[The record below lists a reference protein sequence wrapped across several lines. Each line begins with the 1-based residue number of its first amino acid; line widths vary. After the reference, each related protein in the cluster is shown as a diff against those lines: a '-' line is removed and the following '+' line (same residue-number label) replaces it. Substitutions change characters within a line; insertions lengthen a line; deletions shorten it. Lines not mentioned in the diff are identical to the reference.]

1 MWEASACHCEQGGSA
16 SFKLRRWCDL
26 TFDLPVSAV
35 LAAGVPGHG
44 PGHDPGCLL
53 RSDPPTLPRQAV
65 EAAALAHLLLRGRIR
80 PHTHHPLDLHHRR
93 LLLRARA
100 GECCHNNHT
109 FHFTALIMCR
119 VVSFS
124 FSSTHH
130 QFISSLQ
137 AFVPRVL
144 GMYFIAALALIFYVS
159 KVPERYFPGENTF

>member
-1 MWEASACHCEQGGSA
+1 MCHCEQGGSA

-44 PGHDPGCLL
+44 PGHDPGRLL
-53 RSDPPTLPRQAV
+53 RSDPPTLPQQAV
-65 EAAALAHLLLRGRIR
+65 EAAAPAHLLLCGRIR
-80 PHTHHPLDLHHRR
+80 PHPHHPLDLHHRR

-100 GECCHNNHT
+100 GERAQCCHNNHT

-119 VVSFS
+119 VVFLGG

-130 QFISSLQ
+130 RIISSLQ

-159 KVPERYFPGENTF
+159 KVPERYFPGENTV